1 MIEHLTDKPAT
12 VFGNSSGAI
21 VALEIHIHYPERF
34 QKVVAHEPPIVL
46 LLPDAAKRLAFFDEV
61 YNTYRKDGIPKAMRQ
76 FASVIAGKGDQQ
88 LIERYM
94 TQQANEHT
102 RANVTCWIEHEL
114 CKYPR
119 VGLDLD
125 TLAVDTR
132 HLVLAWGRDSQ
143 DP

>member
-1 MIEHLTDKPAT
+1 LYLTLFWLFWQGFYRNGYCTHVFTIIWPGFT
-12 VFGNSSGAI
+12 VFGNSAGAI

-46 LLPDAAKRLAFFDEV
+46 LLPDTAKRLAFFDEV

-88 LIERYM
+88 LIKRYM

-102 RANVTCWIEHEL
+102 RANVTC
-114 CKYPR
+114 
-119 VGLDLD
+119 
-125 TLAVDTR
+125 
-132 HLVLAWGRDSQ
+132 
-143 DP
+143 